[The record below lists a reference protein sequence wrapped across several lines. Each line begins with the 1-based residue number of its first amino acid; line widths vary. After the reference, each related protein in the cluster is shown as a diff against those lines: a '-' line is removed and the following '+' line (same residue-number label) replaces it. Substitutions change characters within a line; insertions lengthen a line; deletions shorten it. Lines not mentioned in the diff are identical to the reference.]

1 MDLYTLGEK
10 KCALYA
16 VIPDNDNTFN
26 FLVSL
31 LYSQAFQ
38 ALYYSADQIHH
49 GALPR
54 HVHFVLDEFAAMPLP
69 GFTRELAT
77 MRSRNISASTIIQN
91 MAQIKELYKDSW
103 ETIPGN
109 SDTILYLGGNE
120 ASTHKYISEALGKAT
135 IDTRTHGQSKGR
147 SGSWSTNFQMSGRE
161 LLTPDEVRA
170 LDNRYAILFIRG
182 AKPVMDLKYDLT
194 RHPAIRHT
202 VDGGGPP
209 YIHHRHQTPAFTGS
223 IALCDAGTGIG
234 KTYAYLVAGVVF
246 RRYRSRAGLP
256 NQPLLISTSSIAL
269 QGAIIHDYLPF
280 LSKVMM
286 ADGMLDSPLRAV
298 LRKGKSHYVCDARL
312 MKRLQTANLD
322 RKNPLAKA
330 ALLSMR
336 DHLDLDM
343 APHLSGYD
351 RERICVPPTCD
362 CGKTEC
368 RYLCYLD
375 VCASERYAIQVCNHN
390 LLLADAIHRGSGKR
404 PILPDSCA
412 IVMDEAHKLTET
424 ARQMFGITLEAGE
437 LHTLCRKLR
446 REQFLLAAE
455 TLEDTA
461 GLLLSEMAKP
471 WSGDSSFSHFSIPL
485 DGVERTLSVI
495 HRQIRR
501 MLTAGTRMELER
513 VLDKTKL
520 FCLHQPDMVY
530 YTAEDETGGSMLCAS
545 ATDLTAQL
553 RQTLWQQDRPMILAS
568 GTLAVGSN
576 FRRFKEETGLL
587 AEGRVREHIAPSP
600 FDYQRNCL
608 LYLPQIPPS
617 QADSD
622 YYDDLAEQIVKLL
635 DAANGHALGLFTSY
649 AAMSAVRERLKQR
662 DLPYPVLTLGRN
674 GGHTLSEFM
683 AHPGSVLLAAGAAW
697 EGFDFP
703 GDCVSL
709 LILPR
714 LPFPMPDAVK
724 EQERMKHAT
733 LHDFLRAVVVPEM
746 QIKLRQGFGRAIRT
760 ETDTC
765 VVAILDERAG
775 KDRRYFRDVLT
786 ALPEVPVTHSLK
798 DVERFIRAVKP
809 EGYFL
814 EGAA

>member
-1 MDLYTLGEK
+1 MMEKYNYRKDPHQDIDHVFRDLLP
-10 KCALYA
+10 A
-16 VIPDNDNTFN
+16 
-26 FLVSL
+26 
-31 LYSQAFQ
+31 
-38 ALYYSADQIHH
+38 H
-49 GALPR
+49 GMVERPAQVELS
-54 HVHFVLDEFAAMPLP
+54 HQMLDAML
-69 GFTRELAT
+69 
-77 MRSRNISASTIIQN
+77 N
-91 MAQIKELYKDSW
+91 
-103 ETIPGN
+103 
-109 SDTILYLGGNE
+109 
-120 ASTHKYISEALGKAT
+120 
-135 IDTRTHGQSKGR
+135 
-147 SGSWSTNFQMSGRE
+147 
-161 LLTPDEVRA
+161 
-170 LDNRYAILFIRG
+170 
-182 AKPVMDLKYDLT
+182 
-194 RHPAIRHT
+194 
-202 VDGGGPP
+202 
-209 YIHHRHQTPAFTGS
+209 GS

-404 PILPDSCA
+404 SILPDSCA
-412 IVMDEAHKLTET
+412 IVMDEAHKLTEI

-587 AEGRVREHIAPSP
+587 AEGRVREHKVPFQYKKLLGYRKGPDGKPEIDPQEAETVRRIYRRYLDGCSLSQIQQELEADRVPTAQAIQRWSYQVIRNILTNERYIGDAMLGKTFTTDCISKRVKKNNGERGQSYVRNNHPAIIPREMFYRVQEEMARRSSKRKVMQKTGKTELGKYSAKYALSELLVCGECGTPYKRVTWARNEKKRIVWRCISRLEFGTKYCHNSPTLDEEKLHQAIQEAINEFVQAGTEVKEDMLTFTAMAWGGNTVGGVSLIDLRQKLKDITDQQALLLDQVLEHMDDEILNARLKAMMDEKQALQEQIA
-600 FDYQRNCL
+600 
-608 LYLPQIPPS
+608 
-617 QADSD
+617 A
-622 YYDDLAEQIVKLL
+622 AEQSQTHNAAQESRMAELREWMAKLEVNQQYS
-635 DAANGHALGLFTSY
+635 DEQ
-649 AAMSAVRERLKQR
+649 VR
-662 DLPYPVLTLGRN
+662 
-674 GGHTLSEFM
+674 M
-683 AHPGSVLLAAGAAW
+683 A
-697 EGFDFP
+697 
-703 GDCVSL
+703 
-709 LILPR
+709 
-714 LPFPMPDAVK
+714 
-724 EQERMKHAT
+724 
-733 LHDFLRAVVVPEM
+733 
-746 QIKLRQGFGRAIRT
+746 
-760 ETDTC
+760 
-765 VVAILDERAG
+765 
-775 KDRRYFRDVLT
+775 
-786 ALPEVPVTHSLK
+786 
-798 DVERFIRAVKP
+798 VERITVVDAETIRIRFRYPGA
-809 EGYFL
+809 EL
-814 EGAA
+814 EKKL

>member
-1 MDLYTLGEK
+1 MEKCNYWKEPHQNIDHVFRDLLP
-10 KCALYA
+10 A
-16 VIPDNDNTFN
+16 
-26 FLVSL
+26 
-31 LYSQAFQ
+31 
-38 ALYYSADQIHH
+38 H
-49 GALPR
+49 GMVERPAQVELS
-54 HVHFVLDEFAAMPLP
+54 HQMLD
-69 GFTRELAT
+69 T
-77 MRSRNISASTIIQN
+77 MLNN
-91 MAQIKELYKDSW
+91 
-103 ETIPGN
+103 
-109 SDTILYLGGNE
+109 
-120 ASTHKYISEALGKAT
+120 
-135 IDTRTHGQSKGR
+135 
-147 SGSWSTNFQMSGRE
+147 
-161 LLTPDEVRA
+161 
-170 LDNRYAILFIRG
+170 
-182 AKPVMDLKYDLT
+182 
-194 RHPAIRHT
+194 
-202 VDGGGPP
+202 
-209 YIHHRHQTPAFTGS
+209 S

-246 RRYRSRAGLP
+246 RKYRSCIGLP
-256 NQPLLISTSSIAL
+256 EQPLLISTSSIAL

-390 LLLADAIHRGSGKR
+390 LLLADAIHQGSGKR

-412 IVMDEAHKLTET
+412 IVMDEAHKLPET
-424 ARQMFGITLEAGE
+424 ARQMFGITLAAGE

-461 GLLLSEMAKP
+461 GLLLSEIAKP

-530 YTAEDETGGSMLCAS
+530 DAPFRGGNNAH
-545 ATDLTAQL
+545 
-553 RQTLWQQDRPMILAS
+553 
-568 GTLAVGSN
+568 
-576 FRRFKEETGLL
+576 F
-587 AEGRVREHIAPSP
+587 
-600 FDYQRNCL
+600 
-608 LYLPQIPPS
+608 
-617 QADSD
+617 
-622 YYDDLAEQIVKLL
+622 
-635 DAANGHALGLFTSY
+635 
-649 AAMSAVRERLKQR
+649 
-662 DLPYPVLTLGRN
+662 
-674 GGHTLSEFM
+674 GG
-683 AHPGSVLLAAGAAW
+683 
-697 EGFDFP
+697 
-703 GDCVSL
+703 
-709 LILPR
+709 
-714 LPFPMPDAVK
+714 
-724 EQERMKHAT
+724 
-733 LHDFLRAVVVPEM
+733 
-746 QIKLRQGFGRAIRT
+746 
-760 ETDTC
+760 
-765 VVAILDERAG
+765 
-775 KDRRYFRDVLT
+775 
-786 ALPEVPVTHSLK
+786 
-798 DVERFIRAVKP
+798 
-809 EGYFL
+809 
-814 EGAA
+814 

>member
-1 MDLYTLGEK
+1 MMEKCNYRKDPHQDIDHVFRDLLP
-10 KCALYA
+10 A
-16 VIPDNDNTFN
+16 
-26 FLVSL
+26 
-31 LYSQAFQ
+31 
-38 ALYYSADQIHH
+38 H
-49 GALPR
+49 GMVERPAQVELS
-54 HVHFVLDEFAAMPLP
+54 HQMLDAML
-69 GFTRELAT
+69 
-77 MRSRNISASTIIQN
+77 N
-91 MAQIKELYKDSW
+91 
-103 ETIPGN
+103 
-109 SDTILYLGGNE
+109 
-120 ASTHKYISEALGKAT
+120 
-135 IDTRTHGQSKGR
+135 
-147 SGSWSTNFQMSGRE
+147 
-161 LLTPDEVRA
+161 
-170 LDNRYAILFIRG
+170 
-182 AKPVMDLKYDLT
+182 
-194 RHPAIRHT
+194 
-202 VDGGGPP
+202 
-209 YIHHRHQTPAFTGS
+209 GS

-256 NQPLLISTSSIAL
+256 NQPLLISTSSIVL

-390 LLLADAIHRGSGKR
+390 LLLADAIHQGSGKR

-412 IVMDEAHKLTET
+412 IVMDEAHKLPET
-424 ARQMFGITLEAGE
+424 ARQMFGITLAAGE

-649 AAMSAVRERLKQR
+649 AAMSAVRERLKQW

-674 GGHTLSEFM
+674 GGHTMSEFM

-775 KDRRYFRDVLT
+775 KNRRYFRDVLT

-809 EGYFL
+809 EGYFQ

>member
-1 MDLYTLGEK
+1 MMEKYNYRKDPHQDIDHVFRDLLP
-10 KCALYA
+10 A
-16 VIPDNDNTFN
+16 
-26 FLVSL
+26 
-31 LYSQAFQ
+31 
-38 ALYYSADQIHH
+38 H
-49 GALPR
+49 GMVERPAQVELS
-54 HVHFVLDEFAAMPLP
+54 HQMLD
-69 GFTRELAT
+69 T
-77 MRSRNISASTIIQN
+77 MLN
-91 MAQIKELYKDSW
+91 
-103 ETIPGN
+103 
-109 SDTILYLGGNE
+109 
-120 ASTHKYISEALGKAT
+120 
-135 IDTRTHGQSKGR
+135 
-147 SGSWSTNFQMSGRE
+147 
-161 LLTPDEVRA
+161 
-170 LDNRYAILFIRG
+170 
-182 AKPVMDLKYDLT
+182 
-194 RHPAIRHT
+194 
-202 VDGGGPP
+202 
-209 YIHHRHQTPAFTGS
+209 GS

-286 ADGMLDSPLRAV
+286 ADGILDSPLRAV

-375 VCASERYAIQVCNHN
+375 VCVSERYAIQVCNHN

-635 DAANGHALGLFTSY
+635 DAANGHALGPSPFDYQRNCLLYLPQIPPSQADSDYYDDLAEQIVKLLDAANGHALGLFTSY

-674 GGHTLSEFM
+674 GGHTMSEFM

-809 EGYFL
+809 EGYFQ

>member
-1 MDLYTLGEK
+1 MKVLVVEPMKECYTKEINGLEEMQALVGGYIQAIYPFPDKAAVVCNEEGKNLGLPFNRPLLDENDLPYDIICGTFFVAGLGVE
-10 KCALYA
+10 
-16 VIPDNDNTFN
+16 DF
-26 FLVSL
+26 VSL
-31 LYSQAFQ
+31 TEE
-38 ALYYSADQIHH
+38 QI
-49 GALPR
+49 
-54 HVHFVLDEFAAMPLP
+54 
-69 GFTRELAT
+69 
-77 MRSRNISASTIIQN
+77 
-91 MAQIKELYKDSW
+91 
-103 ETIPGN
+103 
-109 SDTILYLGGNE
+109 
-120 ASTHKYISEALGKAT
+120 
-135 IDTRTHGQSKGR
+135 
-147 SGSWSTNFQMSGRE
+147 
-161 LLTPDEVRA
+161 
-170 LDNRYAILFIRG
+170 
-182 AKPVMDLKYDLT
+182 
-194 RHPAIRHT
+194 
-202 VDGGGPP
+202 
-209 YIHHRHQTPAFTGS
+209 
-223 IALCDAGTGIG
+223 
-234 KTYAYLVAGVVF
+234 
-246 RRYRSRAGLP
+246 RRY
-256 NQPLLISTSSIAL
+256 
-269 QGAIIHDYLPF
+269 
-280 LSKVMM
+280 KE
-286 ADGMLDSPLRAV
+286 
-298 LRKGKSHYVCDARL
+298 HYD
-312 MKRLQTANLD
+312 T
-322 RKNPLAKA
+322 LA
-330 ALLSMR
+330 
-336 DHLDLDM
+336 
-343 APHLSGYD
+343 
-351 RERICVPPTCD
+351 
-362 CGKTEC
+362 
-368 RYLCYLD
+368 
-375 VCASERYAIQVCNHN
+375 
-390 LLLADAIHRGSGKR
+390 
-404 PILPDSCA
+404 
-412 IVMDEAHKLTET
+412 
-424 ARQMFGITLEAGE
+424 AGE

-485 DGVERTLSVI
+485 DWVERTLSVI

-608 LYLPQIPPS
+608 LYLPPIPPS

-674 GGHTLSEFM
+674 GGHTMSEFM

-775 KDRRYFRDVLT
+775 KDRRYFWDVLT

>member
-1 MDLYTLGEK
+1 MMEKCNYRKDPHQDIDHVFRDLLP
-10 KCALYA
+10 A
-16 VIPDNDNTFN
+16 
-26 FLVSL
+26 
-31 LYSQAFQ
+31 
-38 ALYYSADQIHH
+38 H
-49 GALPR
+49 GMVERPAQVELS
-54 HVHFVLDEFAAMPLP
+54 HQMLDAML
-69 GFTRELAT
+69 
-77 MRSRNISASTIIQN
+77 N
-91 MAQIKELYKDSW
+91 
-103 ETIPGN
+103 
-109 SDTILYLGGNE
+109 
-120 ASTHKYISEALGKAT
+120 
-135 IDTRTHGQSKGR
+135 
-147 SGSWSTNFQMSGRE
+147 
-161 LLTPDEVRA
+161 
-170 LDNRYAILFIRG
+170 
-182 AKPVMDLKYDLT
+182 
-194 RHPAIRHT
+194 
-202 VDGGGPP
+202 
-209 YIHHRHQTPAFTGS
+209 GS

-404 PILPDSCA
+404 SILPDSCA
-412 IVMDEAHKLTET
+412 IVMDEAHKLTEI

-461 GLLLSEMAKP
+461 GLLLSEIAKP

-587 AEGRVREHIAPSP
+587 AEGRVREHIAP
-600 FDYQRNCL
+600 
-608 LYLPQIPPS
+608 
-617 QADSD
+617 
-622 YYDDLAEQIVKLL
+622 AEL
-635 DAANGHALGLFTSY
+635 
-649 AAMSAVRERLKQR
+649 SAVPAPNTAQPGRQRL
-662 DLPYPVLTLGRN
+662 L
-674 GGHTLSEFM
+674 
-683 AHPGSVLLAAGAAW
+683 
-697 EGFDFP
+697 
-703 GDCVSL
+703 
-709 LILPR
+709 
-714 LPFPMPDAVK
+714 
-724 EQERMKHAT
+724 
-733 LHDFLRAVVVPEM
+733 
-746 QIKLRQGFGRAIRT
+746 
-760 ETDTC
+760 
-765 VVAILDERAG
+765 
-775 KDRRYFRDVLT
+775 
-786 ALPEVPVTHSLK
+786 
-798 DVERFIRAVKP
+798 
-809 EGYFL
+809 
-814 EGAA
+814 

>member
-1 MDLYTLGEK
+1 
-10 KCALYA
+10 
-16 VIPDNDNTFN
+16 
-26 FLVSL
+26 
-31 LYSQAFQ
+31 
-38 ALYYSADQIHH
+38 
-49 GALPR
+49 
-54 HVHFVLDEFAAMPLP
+54 
-69 GFTRELAT
+69 
-77 MRSRNISASTIIQN
+77 
-91 MAQIKELYKDSW
+91 
-103 ETIPGN
+103 
-109 SDTILYLGGNE
+109 
-120 ASTHKYISEALGKAT
+120 
-135 IDTRTHGQSKGR
+135 
-147 SGSWSTNFQMSGRE
+147 
-161 LLTPDEVRA
+161 
-170 LDNRYAILFIRG
+170 
-182 AKPVMDLKYDLT
+182 
-194 RHPAIRHT
+194 
-202 VDGGGPP
+202 
-209 YIHHRHQTPAFTGS
+209 
-223 IALCDAGTGIG
+223 
-234 KTYAYLVAGVVF
+234 
-246 RRYRSRAGLP
+246 
-256 NQPLLISTSSIAL
+256 
-269 QGAIIHDYLPF
+269 
-280 LSKVMM
+280 
-286 ADGMLDSPLRAV
+286 
-298 LRKGKSHYVCDARL
+298 
-312 MKRLQTANLD
+312 
-322 RKNPLAKA
+322 
-330 ALLSMR
+330 
-336 DHLDLDM
+336 
-343 APHLSGYD
+343 
-351 RERICVPPTCD
+351 
-362 CGKTEC
+362 
-368 RYLCYLD
+368 
-375 VCASERYAIQVCNHN
+375 
-390 LLLADAIHRGSGKR
+390 
-404 PILPDSCA
+404 
-412 IVMDEAHKLTET
+412 
-424 ARQMFGITLEAGE
+424 
-437 LHTLCRKLR
+437 
-446 REQFLLAAE
+446 
-455 TLEDTA
+455 
-461 GLLLSEMAKP
+461 
-471 WSGDSSFSHFSIPL
+471 
-485 DGVERTLSVI
+485 
-495 HRQIRR
+495 

-530 YTAEDETGGSMLCAS
+530 YTAEDEAGGSMLCAS

-674 GGHTLSEFM
+674 GGHTMSEFM